1 MNARKIFG
9 LLVATIICF
18 GLMNPTFA
26 KEGVQKAILVTGA
39 SSGIGRNITE
49 SLAAQ
54 GHFVYAG
61 ARKKADLSELN
72 AIENVMGVQLDVTKQ
87 EEIDAVVELITK
99 EGRGLYALINN
110 AGVASAGPLT
120 KTPDSDLHFVF
131 NVNVAGVL
139 RVTRA
144 FAPMIIESQGRIVTT
159 GSIAGIQSRATN
171 GVYSMS
177 KHAMEAFADSLAE
190 ELAPQGV
197 SVSIVEPGPYKTK
210 IWSTTTAMVMKNM
223 EAAGITPSKEQEK
236 MIADIAA
243 RVPTMKEPDE
253 VSEAVVHAL
262 FSDEPQRRYMVVPE
276 ERYAEVTIRKALEE
290 LVQLNQ
296 WGPYSYSRD
305 ELVKMLDEALAE
317 LQ

>member
-1 MNARKIFG
+1 MNARNIFA
-9 LLVATIICF
+9 LLAATIICF
-18 GLMNPTFA
+18 GLVNPTLA
-26 KEGVQKAILVTGA
+26 KEVVQKAILVTGA
-39 SSGIGRNITE
+39 SSGIGRNIAE

-61 ARKKADLSELN
+61 ARKKSDLNELN
-72 AIENVMGVQLDVTKQ
+72 AIENVMGVRLDVTKQ
-87 EEIDAVVELITK
+87 EDIDAVVKLISK

-120 KTPDSDLHFVF
+120 KTTDSDLHFVF

-159 GSIAGIQSRATN
+159 GSIAGIHSRATN

-177 KHAMEAFADSLAE
+177 KHAMEAFADSLAA
-190 ELAPQGV
+190 ELEPQGV
-197 SVSIVEPGPYKTK
+197 SVSILEPGPYKTK
-210 IWSTTTAMVMKNM
+210 IWSTTTDRVMKNM
-223 EAAGITPSKEQEK
+223 EAAGITPSKEQKKIIE
-236 MIADIAA
+236 DVAA
-243 RVPTMKEPDE
+243 RVPTMKEPHE

-262 FSDEPQRRYMVVPE
+262 FSNEPQRRYMVVPE

-305 ELVKMLDEALAE
+305 ELVKMLDEVLAE
-317 LQ
+317 L

>member
-1 MNARKIFG
+1 VN
-9 LLVATIICF
+9 L
-18 GLMNPTFA
+18 TFA
-26 KEGVQKAILVTGA
+26 EEGAKKAILVTGA
-39 SSGIGRNITE
+39 SSGIGRNIAET
-49 SLAAQ
+49 LAAQ

-61 ARKKADLSELN
+61 ARKKADLDELN
-72 AIENVMGVQLDVTKQ
+72 AIDNVMGVRLDVTKQ
-87 EEIDAVVELITK
+87 EEIDAVVELISN
-99 EGRGLYALINN
+99 EHRGLYALINN
-110 AGVASAGPLT
+110 AGVASSGQLT

-159 GSIAGIQSRATN
+159 GSIAGIISSARN

-177 KHAMEAFADSLAE
+177 KHAMEAFADSLAA

-210 IWSTTTAMVMKNM
+210 IWSTTTDRVMKNM
-223 EAAGITPSKEQEK
+223 KAAGMTPSEEQKK
-236 MIADIAA
+236 MVENIAT
-243 RVPTMKEPDE
+243 RVLTMKEPDE

-262 FSDEPQRRYMVVPE
+262 FSNEPRRRYMVVPE
-276 ERYAEVTIRKALEE
+276 ERYAEITIRKALEE
-290 LVQLNQ
+290 LAQLNQ

-317 LQ
+317 L

>member
-1 MNARKIFG
+1 MNAKRIFG
-9 LLVATIICF
+9 FLAAIFICF
-18 GLMNPTFA
+18 GLVNITFA
-26 KEGVQKAILVTGA
+26 KKGAQKAILVTGA
-39 SSGIGRNITE
+39 SSGIGRNIAET
-49 SLAAQ
+49 LAAQ

-61 ARKKADLSELN
+61 ARKKADLDELN
-72 AIENVMGVQLDVTKQ
+72 AIDNVMGVRLDVTKQ
-87 EEIDAVVELITK
+87 EEIDAAVELISK

-110 AGVASAGPLT
+110 AGVASSGALT

-144 FAPMIIESQGRIVTT
+144 FAPMILESQGRIVTT
-159 GSIAGIQSRATN
+159 GSIAGIKSTATS

-177 KHAMEAFADSLAE
+177 KHAMEAFADSLAA

-210 IWSTTTAMVMKNM
+210 IWSTTTARVMRNM
-223 EAAGITPSKEQEK
+223 EAAGIMPSEEQKK
-236 MIADIAA
+236 MVENIAT
-243 RVPTMKEPDE
+243 RVLTMKEPDE

-262 FSDEPQRRYMVVPE
+262 FSNEPQRRYMVVPE
-276 ERYAEVTIRKALEE
+276 ERDAEVTIRKALEE

-317 LQ
+317 L